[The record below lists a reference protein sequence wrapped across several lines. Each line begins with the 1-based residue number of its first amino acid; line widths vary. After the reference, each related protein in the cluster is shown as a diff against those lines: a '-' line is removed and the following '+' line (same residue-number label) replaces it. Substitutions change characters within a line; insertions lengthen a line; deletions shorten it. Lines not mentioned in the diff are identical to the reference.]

1 MKENNKIESDIFIPK
16 GWKYL
21 PFGDVFEFIQSLALS
36 REQLT
41 LEESEENIYN
51 IHYGD
56 IHATYKANLLDFDK
70 EKRIPKIKGE
80 INLKTETL
88 LKDGDLA
95 IADASEDYEGVAA
108 SIEII
113 NLKKRKAIGGLHTF
127 IARDYKG
134 LTVEGFRTYVFK
146 NSIVSIEIKKLATG
160 SKVYG
165 VSKTNLAKLNL
176 LLPPL
181 KEQTKI
187 AKILSTWDIAIEDIE
202 QLIAKKESHKKALM
216 QQLLTGKKRFKEFKG
231 EKWKEYKI
239 SDLGISYSGLTGK
252 TKEDFGSGIPF
263 ITYMNIF
270 SNRKIDIEVFA
281 RVKLKDNEH
290 QNEVKYGDLFF
301 TGSSETP
308 EEVGMSSVLLDSI
321 DTMFLNSFCFGF
333 RLYDF
338 KTLLPEFASFF
349 FRAPHLRLKISI
361 LAQGATRYNLP
372 KSKFLD
378 LKIEIPQSIKE
389 QKKIASVLSA
399 SYEEIQT
406 LKHTLAHYQQ
416 QKKGLMQVLLTGKKR
431 VKI

>member
-1 MKENNKIESDIFIPK
+1 
-16 GWKYL
+16 
-21 PFGDVFEFIQSLALS
+21 
-36 REQLT
+36 
-41 LEESEENIYN
+41 
-51 IHYGD
+51 
-56 IHATYKANLLDFDK
+56 
-70 EKRIPKIKGE
+70 
-80 INLKTETL
+80 
-88 LKDGDLA
+88 
-95 IADASEDYEGVAA
+95 
-108 SIEII
+108 
-113 NLKKRKAIGGLHTF
+113 
-127 IARDYKG
+127 
-134 LTVEGFRTYVFK
+134 
-146 NSIVSIEIKKLATG
+146 
-160 SKVYG
+160 
-165 VSKTNLAKLNL
+165 
-176 LLPPL
+176 
-181 KEQTKI
+181 
-187 AKILSTWDIAIEDIE
+187 
-202 QLIAKKESHKKALM
+202 
-216 QQLLTGKKRFKEFKG
+216 
-231 EKWKEYKI
+231 
-239 SDLGISYSGLTGK
+239 
-252 TKEDFGSGIPF
+252 
-263 ITYMNIF
+263 MNIF